1 MNPRTILIA
10 DNEPQ
15 YVSWIR
21 KRLEQEGYS
30 IVWAKDKAETIAQLS
45 KKPEVI
51 LLDLKQDDSQGFDL
65 FRQLRSIP
73 EGKSLPIIML
83 SNKNDETEE
92 VLGLELG
99 ADDFLTKSTSP
110 QLLSARIKNVL
121 KRYNINTSEEVTK
134 LTVKDLEID
143 RSTHTV
149 KIGEKEIFLPRK
161 EFELLWILSTNVG
174 KVFSREM
181 LLRRVWGENIY
192 VTDRTV
198 DVHIC
203 KVRQRLDEFGDQNI
217 ETIKGVGYRL
227 KALN

>member
-10 DNEPQ
+10 DKEPQ
-15 YVSWIR
+15 YVSGIR
-21 KRLEQEGYS
+21 ERLEQEGYK
-30 IVWAKDKAETIAQLS
+30 IVWAKDNAETLAQLA

-51 LLDLKQDDSQGFDL
+51 LLDLKQDDTQGFDL

-83 SNKNDETEE
+83 SSKNDESQE

-99 ADDFLTKSTSP
+99 ADDFLTKSISP
-110 QLLSARIKNVL
+110 KLLSARIRNVL
-121 KRYNINTSEEVTK
+121 KRYNINTSDE
-134 LTVKDLEID
+134 LTQLKVKDLLID

-149 KIGEKEIFLPRK
+149 KLEDEDLFLPRK
-161 EFELLWILSTNVG
+161 EFELLWILSTNIG

-203 KVRQRLDEFGDQNI
+203 KVRQRLGKFGEHNI

-227 KALN
+227 KS

>member
-10 DNEPQ
+10 DKEPQ
-15 YVSWIR
+15 YVSLIR
-21 KRLEQEGYS
+21 KRLEQEGYT
-30 IVWAKDKAETIAQLS
+30 IVWAKDKAETLAQLS
-45 KKPEVI
+45 HKPEVL
-51 LLDLKQDDSQGFDL
+51 LLDLKHDDTQGFDL

-83 SNKNDETEE
+83 SNKKDESEE
-92 VLGLELG
+92 LLGLELG
-99 ADDFLTKSTSP
+99 ADDFLTKSISP
-110 QLLSARIKNVL
+110 RLLSARIKNVL
-121 KRYNINTSEEVTK
+121 KRYNISTSEEVTR
-134 LTVKDLEID
+134 LQVKDLEID

-149 KIGEKEIFLPRK
+149 KLGEKEIFLPRK
-161 EFELLWILSTNVG
+161 EFELLWILSTSIG

-203 KVRQRLDEFGDQNI
+203 KVRQRLGEFGDQNI

-227 KALN
+227 KA